1 MTITCQ
7 LNALCHQ
14 LYKVSLGKY
23 ISENV
28 ASRRQF
34 VTRKGA
40 RLAREL
46 AQSPLTRVNRLH
58 YATKHA
64 LIG

>member
-1 MTITCQ
+1 VRTWPADDN
-7 LNALCHQ
+7 LSH
-14 LYKVSLGKY
+14 
-23 ISENV
+23 E
-28 ASRRQF
+28 
-34 VTRKGA
+34 KGA

-58 YATKHA
+58 YAMKHA